1 MDYYGSSKGIIITRH
16 RAFAELKA
24 HGVVDFKEFITEVG
38 NKKFYSAQ
46 SVLNWLGY

>member
-24 HGVVDFKEFITEVG
+24 HGVVDFKEFITKWETK
-38 NKKFYSAQ
+38 NSIQHKAF
-46 SVLNWLGY
+46 